1 MSERKST
8 LPWEHYARAPSGMW
22 IRAMRTLEEIRLEWQ
37 VRKVVTAG
45 KVLTLDVNGHPAQA
59 EAVARERWGDAWSCA
74 GTLPLDDA
82 FVAWSTVREFDR
94 CAYGV
99 QRHLVGLLAGGYGA
113 DDNDDPAAIVD
124 WFRDM
129 ASLSWII
136 DGARYR
142 IDRDHAPLE
151 GLVGSV
157 GTLAWNDLPTLYLSV
172 AGREYPL
179 LIDTPEMQRAILIAT
194 TVEAPE
200 TES

>member
-1 MSERKST
+1 
-8 LPWEHYARAPSGMW
+8 
-22 IRAMRTLEEIRLEWQ
+22 
-37 VRKVVTAG
+37 VVAGG
-45 KVLTLDVNGHPAQA
+45 KVLTLDVNGRPAQA
-59 EAVARERWGDAWSCA
+59 EPVARERWGDAWSCA

-82 FVAWSTVREFDR
+82 FVCWSTVREFDR
-94 CAYGV
+94 CAFGV

-113 DDNDDPAAIVD
+113 EGNDDPAAIVD

-129 ASLSWII
+129 ASMEWLI

-151 GLVGSV
+151 GLIGSV

-200 TES
+200 TEA